1 MANACDGSKTDP
13 GLGRRSAFR
22 KQTFDAWPEPPN
34 ALNSQAC
41 VAVLSTELRIRHAP
55 LPRRHNRDL
64 NSRMNNN
71 LPLWR
76 WSAVDLA
83 AAIRRREISCVEA
96 VRAAAERMHAANPRV
111 NAVTV
116 DLSEDALEAAKRADA
131 AVASGVALGAL
142 HGVPVTIKENVD
154 QAGQA
159 TTNGLVAY
167 KDLVAT
173 SDAPVVAN
181 LRKAGAIIIGRTN
194 TPEFSYRWFTD
205 NPLRGLTKNPWSE
218 AHTPGGSSG
227 GAAAAVALGI
237 GAIAHGNDLGG
248 SLRYPAY
255 ACGVATIR
263 PSLGR
268 VPAFNA
274 TAPKERPPTVQLMSV
289 QGPIAREVRDVRL
302 ALGAMAARDA
312 RDPWWVPA
320 PLEGERVRHP
330 IRVALT
336 KAPAGVACD
345 PAVALAIEH
354 AGNILADAGYAVAAI
369 DPPQVAELAELW
381 RRVIFTDSSVLMGDD
396 IRDNGSADMRAVFDS
411 YVAASRP
418 YDLAGYVSAL
428 AARTRLLRA
437 WSLFME
443 DVPLVLAPVSQ
454 VPPFAQLE
462 DLKGPERV
470 RRMLDEQSM
479 LYAVNLLGLP
489 AAAVPTGLSGDLPIG
504 VQIIGPRFREDLCLD
519 AAQVIEN
526 AVGVLSD
533 RLLERG

>member
-1 MANACDGSKTDP
+1 MK
-13 GLGRRSAFR
+13 
-22 KQTFDAWPEPPN
+22 
-34 ALNSQAC
+34 
-41 VAVLSTELRIRHAP
+41 STH
-55 LPRRHNRDL
+55 
-64 NSRMNNN
+64 
-71 LPLWR
+71 PLWR

-83 AAIRRREISCVEA
+83 AAIREREISCVEA
-96 VRAAAERMHAANPRV
+96 TRAALERMHAANPRV

-116 DLSEDALEAAKRADA
+116 DLSQDALAAAQRADA
-131 AVASGVALGAL
+131 VVASGVGLGAL

-159 TTNGLVAY
+159 TPNGLVAD
-167 KDLVAT
+167 KDLIAQ

-237 GAIAHGNDLGG
+237 GAVAHGNDLGG

-302 ALGAMAARDA
+302 ALVAMAAQDA

-320 PLEGERVRHP
+320 PIESKHSPRP
-330 IRVALT
+330 IRVAVT
-336 KAPAGVACD
+336 KTPAGVPCD
-345 PAVALAIEH
+345 PAVAEAIDR
-354 AGNILADAGYAVAAI
+354 AAKILADAGYETEAI
-369 DPPQVAELAELW
+369 DPPHVAELAELW
-381 RRVIFTDSSVLMGDD
+381 RRILFTDSTVLMEED
-396 IRDNGSADMRAVFDS
+396 IGSKGSADIKSVFDS
-411 YVAASRP
+411 YVAASKP
-418 YDLAGYVSAL
+418 YDLAGYVRAL
-428 AARTRLLRA
+428 AGRTRLLRA
-437 WSLFME
+437 WSVFME

-454 VPPFAQLE
+454 LPPFAQHE
-462 DLKGPERV
+462 DLQGPARV
-470 RRMLDEQSM
+470 KRMLDEQSM

-489 AAAVPTGLSGDLPIG
+489 AAAVPTGIHRGVPIG

-519 AAQVIEN
+519 AAQAIEN
-526 AVGVLSD
+526 AVGVLAD
-533 RLLERG
+533 RLLARG

>member
-1 MANACDGSKTDP
+1 MKKT
-13 GLGRRSAFR
+13 
-22 KQTFDAWPEPPN
+22 
-34 ALNSQAC
+34 
-41 VAVLSTELRIRHAP
+41 
-55 LPRRHNRDL
+55 
-64 NSRMNNN
+64 

-96 VRAAAERMHAANPRV
+96 TRAAIERMHAANPRV

-116 DLSEDALEAAKRADA
+116 DLSKDALATAERADA
-131 AVASGVALGAL
+131 IVASGAALGAL

-159 TTNGLVAY
+159 TPNGLVAD
-167 KDLVAT
+167 KDLIAP
-173 SDAPVVAN
+173 SDSPVVAN

-218 AHTPGGSSG
+218 ARTPCGSSG
-227 GAAAAVALGI
+227 GAAASVALGI

-302 ALGAMAARDA
+302 ALEAMAAHDA

-320 PLEGERVRHP
+320 PLESGHSPRP
-330 IRVALT
+330 IRVAVT
-336 KAPAGVACD
+336 KTPAGVPCD
-345 PAVALAIEH
+345 PAVSEAIDR
-354 AGNILADAGYAVAAI
+354 AAQILAAAGYATEAI
-369 DPPQVAELAELW
+369 DPPHVAELAELW
-381 RRVIFTDSSVLMGDD
+381 RRVIFTDSTVLMEDD
-396 IRDNGSADMRAVFDS
+396 IQGKGSADIKAVFES
-411 YVAASRP
+411 YIAASSP
-418 YDLAGYVSAL
+418 YDLAGYVRAL
-428 AARTRLLRA
+428 ADRTRLLRA
-437 WSLFME
+437 WSVFME

-462 DLKGPERV
+462 DLQGPERV
-470 RRMLDEQSM
+470 KRMLDEQSM

-489 AAAVPTGLSGDLPIG
+489 AAAVPTGVQGEIPIG

-519 AAQVIEN
+519 AAQVVEN
-526 AVGVLSD
+526 GVGVLAE
-533 RLLERG
+533 RLLARG

>member
-1 MANACDGSKTDP
+1 MKKT
-13 GLGRRSAFR
+13 
-22 KQTFDAWPEPPN
+22 
-34 ALNSQAC
+34 
-41 VAVLSTELRIRHAP
+41 
-55 LPRRHNRDL
+55 
-64 NSRMNNN
+64 

-96 VRAAAERMHAANPRV
+96 TRAAIERMHAANPRV

-116 DLSEDALEAAKRADA
+116 DLSKDALAAAQRADTV
-131 AVASGVALGAL
+131 VASGVALGAL

-159 TTNGLVAY
+159 TPNGLVAD
-167 KDLVAT
+167 KDLIAP
-173 SDAPVVAN
+173 SDSPVVAN

-227 GAAAAVALGI
+227 GAAASVALGI

-302 ALGAMAARDA
+302 ALEAMAAHDA

-320 PLEGERVRHP
+320 PLESGHSPRP
-330 IRVALT
+330 IRVAVT
-336 KAPAGVACD
+336 KTPAGVPCD
-345 PAVALAIEH
+345 PAVSEAIDR
-354 AGNILADAGYAVAAI
+354 AAQILAAAGYATEAI
-369 DPPQVAELAELW
+369 DPPHVAELAELW
-381 RRVIFTDSSVLMGDD
+381 RRVIFTDSTVLMEDD
-396 IRDNGSADMRAVFDS
+396 IQGKGSADIKAVFES
-411 YVAASRP
+411 YIAASSP
-418 YDLAGYVSAL
+418 YDLAGYVRAL
-428 AARTRLLRA
+428 ADRTRLLRA
-437 WSLFME
+437 WSVFME

-462 DLKGPERV
+462 DLQGLERV
-470 RRMLDEQSM
+470 KRMLDEQSM

-489 AAAVPTGLSGDLPIG
+489 AAAVPTGVQGEVPIG

-519 AAQVIEN
+519 AAQVVEN
-526 AVGVLSD
+526 GVGVLAE
-533 RLLERG
+533 RLLARG

>member
-1 MANACDGSKTDP
+1 MKNP
-13 GLGRRSAFR
+13 
-22 KQTFDAWPEPPN
+22 
-34 ALNSQAC
+34 
-41 VAVLSTELRIRHAP
+41 
-55 LPRRHNRDL
+55 
-64 NSRMNNN
+64 

-83 AAIRRREISCVEA
+83 AAIRRREISCIEA
-96 VRAAAERMHAANPRV
+96 ARAAIERMHTANPRV

-116 DLSEDALEAAKRADA
+116 DLSKDALVAAERADA
-131 AVASGVALGAL
+131 VVASGVALGAL

-159 TTNGLVAY
+159 TPNGLIAD
-167 KDLVAT
+167 KDLIAP
-173 SDAPVVAN
+173 SDSPVVAN

-205 NPLRGLTKNPWSE
+205 NPLRGLTKNPWSD

-302 ALGAMAARDA
+302 ALEVMAAQDA

-320 PLEGERVRHP
+320 PLESEHSRRP
-330 IRVALT
+330 IRVAVT
-336 KAPAGVACD
+336 KAPAGVPCD
-345 PAVALAIEH
+345 PAVAEAIDR
-354 AGNILADAGYAVAAI
+354 AAQILAAAGYATEAV
-369 DPPQVAELAELW
+369 DPPHVAELAELW
-381 RRVIFTDSSVLMGDD
+381 RRVIFTDSTVLMDDD
-396 IRDNGSADMRAVFDS
+396 IRSKGSADIKAVFDS
-411 YVAASRP
+411 YVAASQP
-418 YDLAGYVSAL
+418 YDLAGYVRAL
-428 AARTRLLRA
+428 AERTRLLRA
-437 WSLFME
+437 WSVFME

-454 VPPFAQLE
+454 VPPFAQRE
-462 DLKGPERV
+462 DLQGTERV
-470 RRMLDEQSM
+470 KRMLDEQSM

-489 AAAVPTGLSGDLPIG
+489 AAAVPTGIRGGVPIG

-519 AAQVIEN
+519 AAQAIEN
-526 AVGVLSD
+526 GVGILAEQ
-533 RLLERG
+533 LLARG

>member
-1 MANACDGSKTDP
+1 
-13 GLGRRSAFR
+13 
-22 KQTFDAWPEPPN
+22 
-34 ALNSQAC
+34 
-41 VAVLSTELRIRHAP
+41 
-55 LPRRHNRDL
+55 
-64 NSRMNNN
+64 MNNT
-71 LPLWR
+71 LLLWR

-83 AAIRRREISCVEA
+83 AAIQRREISCVEA
-96 VRAAAERMHAANPRV
+96 TQAAIDRMHAANPRV

-116 DLSEDALEAAKRADA
+116 DLSKVALEDAKRADA
-131 AVASGVALGAL
+131 IVASGVRLGPL

-154 QAGQA
+154 QAGQP
-159 TTNGLVAY
+159 TPNGLVAD
-167 KDLVAT
+167 KDLIAKT
-173 SDAPVVAN
+173 DAPVVAN

-205 NPLRGLTKNPWSE
+205 NPLRGLTQNPWSD

-237 GAIAHGNDLGG
+237 GTIAHGNDLGG

-274 TAPKERPPTVQLMSV
+274 TSPKERPPTVQLMSV

-302 ALGAMAARDA
+302 ALGAMAAHDA

-320 PLEGERVRHP
+320 PLDGTPVPRP

-336 KAPAGVACD
+336 KTPAGVPCD
-345 PAVALAIEH
+345 PAVARAID
-354 AGNILADAGYAVAAI
+354 AAAKMLADAGYEVEAI
-369 DPPQVAELAELW
+369 DPPHVAELAELW
-381 RRVIFTDSSVLMGDD
+381 RRIIFTDSTVLMGDD
-396 IRDNGSADMRAVFDS
+396 IRSKGSADIRQVFDG
-411 YVAASRP
+411 YVAASEA
-418 YDLAGYVSAL
+418 YDLDGYVRAL
-428 AARTRLLRA
+428 AERTRLLRA
-437 WSLFME
+437 WSVFME

-454 VPPFAQLE
+454 LPPFPQLE
-462 DLKGPERV
+462 DLKGDARV
-470 RRMLDEQSM
+470 KRMLDEQSM

-489 AAAVPTGLSGDLPIG
+489 AAAVPTGLHDGVPIG

-519 AAQVIEN
+519 AAQAIET
-526 AVGVLSD
+526 AAGVLTED
-533 RLLERG
+533 LLERG